1 MHLVLRANAKKNFII
16 CVWWDG
22 KERERDRDGERDE
35 GEIQLK
41 LYTIENRKF
50 SPKIQISRI

>member
-22 KERERDRDGERDE
+22 KERGDERDRDGERDE
-35 GEIQLK
+35 VEIQLK

-50 SPKIQISRI
+50 SPKI